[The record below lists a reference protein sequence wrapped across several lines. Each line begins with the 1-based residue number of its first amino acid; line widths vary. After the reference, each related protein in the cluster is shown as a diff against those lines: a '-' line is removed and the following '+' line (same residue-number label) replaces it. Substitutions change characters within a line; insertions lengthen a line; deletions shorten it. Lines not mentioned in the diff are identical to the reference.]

1 MPGGF
6 RIQNVRIEGFRGF
19 TARREIDL
27 DGSHAFLL
35 GQNGSGK
42 SSVIE
47 AIRWGLFGS
56 MNRPNDIVANRGYSD
71 RCRVELVLMSEGK
84 QWNLRR
90 TLLRGVTGGSD
101 PVLTDEKGE
110 VHNIREIMPQLDSV
124 ESGEGTH
131 IIFSSQA
138 IPVGRQPADLSSF
151 ERTVFRH
158 LGLANPRALLSRLN
172 EVISRQE
179 LTENNL
185 GSRLTEARSDI
196 DKQIAVLARQ
206 RGTILRIPPW
216 GGERQPT
223 VSESETKVR
232 ALIKE
237 VTGQATDDTLPGASL
252 EALVEEAEAS
262 LKRQRDQGK
271 SKLAAE
277 DADLQKRLASLEKL
291 LGIQQAAEHTRE
303 SLSKVQAELE
313 TALNGATVDDLRSQV
328 EQARMALDTVN
339 LTRQVLEDV
348 SSLVSRVQGDDVNCP
363 VCETEHPR
371 SALEEMLG
379 NRLSKPPGNISAEL
393 ATLQGNLKQVEELEN
408 VSLRL
413 ARELDELDKESSVAR
428 AEVDSAGQDGI
439 TDLTDVEAL
448 ASRLSERRAVVGKQ
462 IEDQERWLEE
472 TNAQLDKL
480 KEEERFH
487 QLQKELVRLE
497 GSKSRFERVGRA
509 YRQDLISFGLS
520 LRTIQRGVETTLK
533 ERLVAETPVV
543 SRKLSQVF
551 SALTHNPWYDQ
562 LVIARDGL
570 PKLELKVSSS
580 QDSLGIEV
588 PIEAVLNGQ
597 SVSAVQLAPHF
608 AFGQEEEAPTEMH
621 LVMLDDPTRAFD
633 ERHTEILVE
642 CLGEL
647 GRNVQLIVATQEIA
661 RFREAIPKSFAKG
674 SYVIVEP
681 TNWSREAGPELA
693 VERG

>member
-6 RIQNVRIEGFRGF
+6 RVQSVGIEGFRGF
-19 TARREIDL
+19 TSRREINL

-42 SSVIE
+42 SSIIE

-56 MNRPNDIVANRGYSD
+56 MNRPNDIVANRGYSG

-101 PVLTDEKGE
+101 PVLTDEKGVE
-110 VHNIREIMPQLDSV
+110 HNIREIMPQLDSV

-131 IIFSSQA
+131 IISASQA
-138 IPVGRQPADLSSF
+138 IPIGRQPADLSPF

-172 EVISRQE
+172 EVILSQE
-179 LTENNL
+179 LTEKSL
-185 GSRLTEARSDI
+185 DQRLTEARADI
-196 DKQIAVLARQ
+196 DRQIAALARQ

-232 ALIKE
+232 SLIKE
-237 VTGQATDDTLPGASL
+237 ITGQATDDTLPGASL
-252 EALVEEAEAS
+252 EALIEEADAS
-262 LKRQRDQGK
+262 LKRQRAQGK
-271 SKLAAE
+271 TKLAAE
-277 DADLQKRLASLEKL
+277 DAELQKRLASLEKL
-291 LGIQQAAEHTRE
+291 LGIQQAAANTGE

-313 TALNGATVDDLRSQV
+313 TALNGVTVDVLRSQV

-339 LTRQVLEDV
+339 LTRQVLEGI
-348 SSLVSRVQGDDVNCP
+348 SSLVSRVQGDDLRCP
-363 VCETEHPR
+363 VCEKEHR
-371 SALEEMLG
+371 RADLEQMLG
-379 NRLSKPPGNISAEL
+379 NRLSKLPGDLSAEL
-393 ATLQGNLKQVEELEN
+393 ATLQGNLKRVEELEG

-439 TDLTDVEAL
+439 TDLADVEAL
-448 ASRLSERRAVVGKQ
+448 ASRLSERRAVIGKQ

-487 QLQKELVRLE
+487 QLQKELARLE
-497 GSKSRFERVGRA
+497 GAKSRFERVGRA
-509 YRQDLISFGLS
+509 YQDLVSFGVS

-533 ERLVAETPVV
+533 ERLVADTPTV
-543 SRKLSQVF
+543 SRKLSHVF
-551 SALTHNPWYDQ
+551 SALTHNLWYDR
-562 LVIARDGL
+562 LVIAKDEL

-580 QDSLGIEV
+580 QDPLGIED
-588 PIEAVLNGQ
+588 PIDGVLNGQ
-597 SVSAVQLAPHF
+597 SVKAVELAPYF
-608 AFGQEEEAPTEMH
+608 AFGQEEEAPTEVY
-621 LVMLDDPTRAFD
+621 LVMLDDPTQAFD

-647 GRNVQLIVATQEIA
+647 GRNVQLIVASQETT

>member
-56 MNRPNDIVANRGYSD
+56 MNRPNDVVANRGYSG
-71 RCRVELVLMSEGK
+71 RCRVEIVLMSEGK

-101 PVLTDEKGE
+101 PVLTDENGE
-110 VHNIREIMPQLDSV
+110 VRNIREIMPQLDSV

-216 GGERQPT
+216 GGECQPT

-252 EALVEEAEAS
+252 EALIEEADVS
-262 LKRQRDQGK
+262 LKHQRDQGK
-271 SKLAAE
+271 TKLTVE
-277 DADLQKRLASLEKL
+277 DAELQKRLASLKKL
-291 LGIQQAAEHTRE
+291 LDIQQAVANTRE
-303 SLSKVQAELE
+303 RLSNVQTELE
-313 TALNGATVDDLRSQV
+313 TALNGATVDDLRNRL
-328 EQARMALDTVN
+328 EQTRMALDTVN
-339 LTRQVLEDV
+339 LTRQVMEDV
-348 SSLVSRVQGDDVNCP
+348 SSLVSRVQGGELKCP
-363 VCETEHPR
+363 VCEKEYPR
-371 SALEEMLG
+371 SDLEQMLG
-379 NRLSKPPGNISAEL
+379 NRLSELPGNLSEEL
-393 ATLQGNLKQVEELEN
+393 AMLQANLKRVEELEG
-408 VSLRL
+408 VSLRF
-413 ARELDELDKESSVAR
+413 ARDLDELDKRSSAAK

-439 TDLTDVEAL
+439 TDLADVEAL
-448 ASRLSERRAVVGKQ
+448 ASHLSERRAVIRKQ

-472 TNAQLDKL
+472 INTQLDKL

-497 GSKSRFERVGRA
+497 GVKTRFERVERA
-509 YRQDLISFGLS
+509 YQNLVSFGLS
-520 LRTIQRGVETTLK
+520 LRRVRLGVETTLK
-533 ERLVAETPVV
+533 ERLVTDTPVV
-543 SRKLSQVF
+543 SRNLSRLF
-551 SALTHNPWYDQ
+551 STLTHHPWYDQ
-562 LVIARDGL
+562 LVIAKDGL

-580 QDSLGIEV
+580 QDPLGIEE
-588 PIEAVLNGQ
+588 PIDVLNGQ
-597 SVSAVQLAPHF
+597 SERAVELAPYF
-608 AFGQEEEAPTEMH
+608 TFGQEEDAPTEVY
-621 LVMLDDPTRAFD
+621 LVMLDDPTQAFD

-647 GRNVQLIVATQEIA
+647 GRNVQLIVASQETA
-661 RFREAIPKSFAKG
+661 RFREALPKSFAKG